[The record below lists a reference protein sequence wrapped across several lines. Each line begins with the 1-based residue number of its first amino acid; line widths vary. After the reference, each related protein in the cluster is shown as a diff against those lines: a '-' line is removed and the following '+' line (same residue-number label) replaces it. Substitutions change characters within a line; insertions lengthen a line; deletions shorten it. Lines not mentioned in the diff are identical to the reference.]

1 MSRWQTTRSG
11 CVCSQDRSC
20 EREERGFVF
29 ILHQESMHAFFTVV
43 KDPSSNVRST
53 VGVSIYLSSANA
65 SVIGGG
71 KGPFLPPKSA
81 NCMHGHSHQKKKK
94 GGHKSNEQWHGVA
107 GRISQNLSSHR
118 RERERRDPVISSVR
132 SAVSL
137 MATTFLTTFIPSP
150 LPDGLRFGRT
160 WQRSRVGCVSEM

>member
-1 MSRWQTTRSG
+1 M
-11 CVCSQDRSC
+11 CSQDRSY

-94 GGHKSNEQWHGVA
+94 EGTNQMNNGMVLLDEYP
-107 GRISQNLSSHR
+107 RIYLVIG
-118 RERERRDPVISSVR
+118 ERESVEIQSYR
-132 SAVSL
+132 PSA
-137 MATTFLTTFIPSP
+137 
-150 LPDGLRFGRT
+150 
-160 WQRSRVGCVSEM
+160 QRCLLWRLLS